1 MKKERSEFREKLM
14 DTDQWQEMEAAEP
27 KKRALAGGDEKSGN
41 KDQLSVQAV
50 VSPAQN
56 EMYADFVVKYM
67 GDFQKDLG
75 DVPGLIF
82 QKINAIYGV
91 VYAPLTEIDA
101 LNISTYS
108 YSFIPKCYTHMDF
121 GSLSASGITRLQEHP
136 YLQLKGQGTAIAIV
150 DSGIDY
156 RNPLFQNE
164 MGSRILCIWDQTLE
178 GDGTEVPY
186 GRVFWKNDIDRA
198 LASEN
203 PLEIVPSTDTN
214 GHGTRMAAVAAG
226 NYFPEENFS
235 GAAPEAMLIVVKV
248 KQAKKYL
255 REFYLFPSEAELFQ
269 ENDIMMGVDFAVRT
283 ANDRKLPLS
292 VCLGIGSSQGAHIG
306 RNPLSIYVD
315 YASQFSR
322 ISVSIAAGNE
332 GAARHHYAGRLTH
345 RENQA
350 SAELRVGNKEPGFTL
365 EFWGEP
371 PEIYN
376 LSLQSPTGEILD
388 ISASLG
394 DVTQE
399 LSFIFVETRVEV
411 NYVSIER
418 QTGYTLAYFRFI
430 QPAAGIWRIFVQGR
444 DGQNVE
450 FHMWLPVQ
458 GLISEETYF
467 LEPSPYNTVT
477 APGDSLESITVTAY
491 QYRDNSL
498 YVQAS
503 RGFMPDGNVVP
514 QVATPGVQIRV
525 PQLNGL
531 YGLASGT
538 SLSAAQTA
546 GAAALLFEWAVVRGN
561 QPYFTGSS
569 VKNYITRGAKREDR
583 LTYPNRDWGFGED
596 VIIKLQ
602 LRKVSKING
611 FHTFFQNRNQAI
623 LLEI

>member
-1 MKKERSEFREKLM
+1 M
-14 DTDQWQEMEAAEP
+14 
-27 KKRALAGGDEKSGN
+27 GN
-41 KDQLSVQAV
+41 KDAGNLGMQES
-50 VSPAQN
+50 VSPAQD
-56 EMYADFVVKYM
+56 EMYADFIVKYM
-67 GDFQKDLG
+67 GYFQEDLG
-75 DVPGLIF
+75 DVPGFSF
-82 QKINAIYGV
+82 QKINGIYGV
-91 VYAPLTEIDA
+91 VYAPLTEIGT
-101 LNISTYS
+101 LNINTYS
-108 YSFIPKCYTHMDF
+108 YSFIPKCYTHMDL

-136 YLQLKGQGTAIAIV
+136 YLQLKGSGTAVAVV

-156 RNPLFQNE
+156 RNPVFQNE

-178 GDGTEVPY
+178 GDGKEVPY
-186 GRVFWKNDIDRA
+186 GRVFWKKDIDQA
-198 LASEN
+198 LASGN
-203 PLEIVPSTDTN
+203 PLEIVPSVDTD
-214 GHGTRMAAVAAG
+214 GHGTRMAAIAAG

-235 GAAPEAMLIVVKV
+235 GAAPEAMLIIVKV
-248 KQAKKYL
+248 KPAKKYL
-255 REFYLFPSEAELFQ
+255 REFYLFPAEAEIFQ
-269 ENDIMMGVDFAVRT
+269 ENDIMTGMDFAVRI
-283 ANDRKLPLS
+283 ANDRRMPLS
-292 VCLGIGSSQGAHIG
+292 LCLGIGSSQVAHIG
-306 RNPLSIYVD
+306 KNPLSLYVD
-315 YASQFSR
+315 YISQYSL

-332 GAARHHYAGRLTH
+332 GAARHHYAGRLTD

-350 SAELRVGNKEPGFTL
+350 SAELRVGNKEPGFTM

-394 DVTQE
+394 EVTQE
-399 LSFIFVETRVEV
+399 LSFVFVETRVKV

-418 QTGYTLAYFRFI
+418 QTGYTLVYFQFI
-430 QPAAGIWRIFVQGR
+430 QPAPGIWRIFVRGR
-444 DGQNVE
+444 DGQNVG
-450 FHMWLPVQ
+450 FHIWLPVQ

-514 QVATPGVQIRV
+514 QVAAPGVQIRV

-531 YGLASGT
+531 YGNASGT

-546 GAAALLFEWAVVRGN
+546 GAAALLFEWAVIRGN

-569 VKNYITRGAKREDR
+569 VKNYITRGAEREER
-583 LTYPNRDWGFGED
+583 MQYPNRDWGFGRMD
-596 VIIKLQ
+596 LY
-602 LRKVSKING
+602 
-611 FHTFFQNRNQAI
+611 HTFE
-623 LLEI
+623 LLA

>member
-1 MKKERSEFREKLM
+1 M
-14 DTDQWQEMEAAEP
+14 
-27 KKRALAGGDEKSGN
+27 GN
-41 KDQLSVQAV
+41 KDAGNLGMQES

-56 EMYADFVVKYM
+56 EMYADFIVKYM
-67 GDFQKDLG
+67 GNFQEDLG
-75 DVPGLIF
+75 DVPGFSF
-82 QKINAIYGV
+82 QKINGIYGV
-91 VYAPLTEIDA
+91 VYAPLTEIGT
-101 LNISTYS
+101 LNINTYS
-108 YSFIPKCYTHMDF
+108 YSFIPKCYTHMDL

-136 YLQLKGQGTAIAIV
+136 YLQLKGSGTAVAVV

-156 RNPLFQNE
+156 RNPVFQNE

-178 GDGTEVPY
+178 GDGKEVPY
-186 GRVFWKNDIDRA
+186 GRVFWKKDIDQA
-198 LASEN
+198 LASGN
-203 PLEIVPSTDTN
+203 PLEIVPTVDTD
-214 GHGTRMAAVAAG
+214 GHGTRMAAIAAG

-235 GAAPEAMLIVVKV
+235 GAAPEAMLIIVKV
-248 KQAKKYL
+248 KPAKKYL
-255 REFYLFPSEAELFQ
+255 REFYLFPAEAEIFQ
-269 ENDIMMGVDFAVRT
+269 ENDIMTGMDFAVRI
-283 ANDRKLPLS
+283 ANDRRMPLS
-292 VCLGIGSSQGAHIG
+292 LCLGIGSSQGAHIG
-306 RNPLSIYVD
+306 KNPLSLYVD
-315 YASQFSR
+315 YISQYSL

-332 GAARHHYAGRLTH
+332 GAARHHYAGRLTD

-350 SAELRVGNKEPGFTL
+350 SAELRVGNKEPGFTM

-394 DVTQE
+394 EMTQE
-399 LSFIFVETRVEV
+399 LSFVFVETRVKV

-418 QTGYTLAYFRFI
+418 QTGYTLVYFQFI
-430 QPAAGIWRIFVQGR
+430 QPAPGIWRIFVRGR
-444 DGQNVE
+444 DGQNVG
-450 FHMWLPVQ
+450 FHIWLPVQ

-514 QVATPGVQIRV
+514 QVAAPGVQIRV

-531 YGLASGT
+531 YGNASGT

-546 GAAALLFEWAVVRGN
+546 GAAALLFEWAVIRGN

-569 VKNYITRGAKREDR
+569 VKNYITRGAEREER
-583 LTYPNRDWGFGED
+583 MQYPNRDWGFGRMD
-596 VIIKLQ
+596 LY
-602 LRKVSKING
+602 
-611 FHTFFQNRNQAI
+611 HTFE
-623 LLEI
+623 LLA

>member
-1 MKKERSEFREKLM
+1 M
-14 DTDQWQEMEAAEP
+14 
-27 KKRALAGGDEKSGN
+27 GN
-41 KDQLSVQAV
+41 KDAGNLGMQES

-56 EMYADFVVKYM
+56 EMYADFIVKYM
-67 GDFQKDLG
+67 GNFQEDLG
-75 DVPGLIF
+75 DVPGFSF
-82 QKINAIYGV
+82 QKINGIYGV
-91 VYAPLTEIDA
+91 VYAPLTEIGT
-101 LNISTYS
+101 LNINTYS
-108 YSFIPKCYTHMDF
+108 YSFIPKCYTHMDL

-136 YLQLKGQGTAIAIV
+136 YLQLKGSGTAVAVV

-156 RNPLFQNE
+156 RNPVFQNE
-164 MGSRILCIWDQTLE
+164 MGSGILCIWDQTLQ
-178 GDGTEVPY
+178 GDGKEVPY
-186 GRVFWKNDIDRA
+186 GRIFWKKDIDQA
-198 LASEN
+198 LASGN
-203 PLEIVPSTDTN
+203 PLEIVPSVDTD
-214 GHGTRMAAVAAG
+214 GHGTRMAAIAAG

-235 GAAPEAMLIVVKV
+235 GAAPEAMLIIVKV
-248 KQAKKYL
+248 KPAKKYL
-255 REFYLFPSEAELFQ
+255 REFYLFPAEAEIFQ
-269 ENDIMMGVDFAVRT
+269 ENDIMTGMDFAVRI
-283 ANDRKLPLS
+283 ANDRRMPLS
-292 VCLGIGSSQGAHIG
+292 LCLGIGSSQGAHIG
-306 RNPLSIYVD
+306 KNPLSLYVD
-315 YASQFSR
+315 YISQYSL

-332 GAARHHYAGRLTH
+332 GAARHHYAGRLTE

-350 SAELRVGNKEPGFTL
+350 SAELRVGNKEPGFTM

-394 DVTQE
+394 EVTQE
-399 LSFIFVETRVEV
+399 LSFVFVETRVKV

-418 QTGYTLAYFRFI
+418 QTGYTLVYFQFI
-430 QPAAGIWRIFVQGR
+430 QPAPGIWRIFVRGR
-444 DGQNVE
+444 DGQNVG

-514 QVATPGVQIRV
+514 QVAAPGVQIRV

-531 YGLASGT
+531 YGNASGT

-546 GAAALLFEWAVVRGN
+546 GAAALLFEWAVIRGN

-569 VKNYITRGAKREDR
+569 VKNYITRGAEREER
-583 LTYPNRDWGFGED
+583 MQYPNRDWGFGRMD
-596 VIIKLQ
+596 LY
-602 LRKVSKING
+602 
-611 FHTFFQNRNQAI
+611 HTFE
-623 LLEI
+623 LLA

>member
-332 GAARHHYAGRLTH
+332 GAARHHYAGHLTH

-430 QPAAGIWRIFVQGR
+430 QPAAGIWRVFVQGR

-514 QVATPGVQIRV
+514 QVAAPGVQIRV

-583 LTYPNRDWGFGED
+583 LTYPNRDWGFGRMD
-596 VIIKLQ
+596 LY
-602 LRKVSKING
+602 
-611 FHTFFQNRNQAI
+611 HTFE
-623 LLEI
+623 LLT

>member
-1 MKKERSEFREKLM
+1 M
-14 DTDQWQEMEAAEP
+14 
-27 KKRALAGGDEKSGN
+27 GN
-41 KDQLSVQAV
+41 KDAGNLGMQES

-56 EMYADFVVKYM
+56 EMYADFIVKYM
-67 GDFQKDLG
+67 GNFQEDLG
-75 DVPGLIF
+75 DVPGFSF
-82 QKINAIYGV
+82 QKINGIYGV
-91 VYAPLTEIDA
+91 VYAPLTEIGT
-101 LNISTYS
+101 LNINTYS
-108 YSFIPKCYTHMDF
+108 YSFIPKCYTHMDL

-136 YLQLKGQGTAIAIV
+136 YLQLKGSGTAVAVV

-156 RNPLFQNE
+156 RNPVFQNE

-178 GDGTEVPY
+178 GDGKEVPY
-186 GRVFWKNDIDRA
+186 GRVFWKKDIDQA
-198 LASEN
+198 LASGN
-203 PLEIVPSTDTN
+203 PLEIVPSVDTD
-214 GHGTRMAAVAAG
+214 GHGTRMAAIAAG

-235 GAAPEAMLIVVKV
+235 GAAPEAMLIIVKV
-248 KQAKKYL
+248 KPAKKYL
-255 REFYLFPSEAELFQ
+255 REFYLFPAEAEIFQ
-269 ENDIMMGVDFAVRT
+269 ENDIMTGMDFAVRI
-283 ANDRKLPLS
+283 ANDRRMPLS
-292 VCLGIGSSQGAHIG
+292 LCLGIGSSQGAHIG
-306 RNPLSIYVD
+306 KNPLSLYVD
-315 YASQFSR
+315 YISQYSL
-322 ISVSIAAGNE
+322 ISVSVAAGNE
-332 GAARHHYAGRLTH
+332 GAARHHYAGRLTD

-350 SAELRVGNKEPGFTL
+350 SAELRVGNKEPGFTM

-394 DVTQE
+394 EVTQE
-399 LSFIFVETRVEV
+399 LSFVFVETRVKV

-418 QTGYTLAYFRFI
+418 QTGYTLVYFQFI
-430 QPAAGIWRIFVQGR
+430 QPAPGIWRIFVRGR
-444 DGQNVE
+444 DGQNVG
-450 FHMWLPVQ
+450 FHIWLPVQ

-514 QVATPGVQIRV
+514 QVAAPGVQIRV

-531 YGLASGT
+531 YGNASGT

-546 GAAALLFEWAVVRGN
+546 GAAALLFEWAVIRGN

-569 VKNYITRGAKREDR
+569 VKNYITRGAEREER
-583 LTYPNRDWGFGED
+583 MQYPNRDWGFGRMD
-596 VIIKLQ
+596 LY
-602 LRKVSKING
+602 
-611 FHTFFQNRNQAI
+611 HTFE
-623 LLEI
+623 LLA

>member
-1 MKKERSEFREKLM
+1 
-14 DTDQWQEMEAAEP
+14 ME
-27 KKRALAGGDEKSGN
+27 N
-41 KDQLSVQAV
+41 KDAGNLGMQES

-56 EMYADFVVKYM
+56 EMYADFIVKYM
-67 GDFQKDLG
+67 GNFQEDLG
-75 DVPGLIF
+75 DVPGFSF
-82 QKINAIYGV
+82 QKINGIYGV
-91 VYAPLTEIDA
+91 VYAPLAEIGT
-101 LNISTYS
+101 LNINTYS
-108 YSFIPKCYTHMDF
+108 YSFIPKCYTHMDL

-136 YLQLKGQGTAIAIV
+136 YLQLKGSGTAVAVV

-156 RNPLFQNE
+156 RNPVFQNE

-178 GDGTEVPY
+178 GDGKEVPY
-186 GRVFWKNDIDRA
+186 GRVFWKKDIDQA
-198 LASEN
+198 LASRN
-203 PLEIVPSTDTN
+203 PLEMVPSVDTD
-214 GHGTRMAAVAAG
+214 GHGTRMAAIAAG

-235 GAAPEAMLIVVKV
+235 GAAPEAMLIIVKV
-248 KQAKKYL
+248 KPAKKYL
-255 REFYLFPSEAELFQ
+255 REFYLFPAEAELFQ
-269 ENDIMMGVDFAVRT
+269 ENDIMTGMDFAVRI
-283 ANDRKLPLS
+283 ANDRRMPLS
-292 VCLGIGSSQGAHIG
+292 LCLGIGSSQGAHIG
-306 RNPLSIYVD
+306 KNPLSLYVD
-315 YASQFSR
+315 YISQYSL

-332 GAARHHYAGRLTH
+332 GAARHHYAGRLTD

-350 SAELRVGNKEPGFTL
+350 SAELRVGNKEPGFTM

-394 DVTQE
+394 EMTQE
-399 LSFIFVETRVEV
+399 LSFVFVETRVKV

-418 QTGYTLAYFRFI
+418 QTGYTLVYFQFI
-430 QPAAGIWRIFVQGR
+430 QPAPGIWRIFVRGR
-444 DGQNVE
+444 DGQNVG
-450 FHMWLPVQ
+450 FHIWLPVQ

-514 QVATPGVQIRV
+514 QVAAPGVQIRV

-531 YGLASGT
+531 YGNASGT

-546 GAAALLFEWAVVRGN
+546 GAAALLFEWAVIRGN

-569 VKNYITRGAKREDR
+569 VKNYITRGAEREER
-583 LTYPNRDWGFGED
+583 MQYPNRDWGFGRMD
-596 VIIKLQ
+596 LY
-602 LRKVSKING
+602 
-611 FHTFFQNRNQAI
+611 HTFE
-623 LLEI
+623 LLA

>member
-1 MKKERSEFREKLM
+1 M
-14 DTDQWQEMEAAEP
+14 
-27 KKRALAGGDEKSGN
+27 GN
-41 KDQLSVQAV
+41 KDAGNLGMQES

-56 EMYADFVVKYM
+56 EMYADFIVKYM
-67 GDFQKDLG
+67 GNFQEDLG
-75 DVPGLIF
+75 DVPGFSF
-82 QKINAIYGV
+82 QKINGIYGV
-91 VYAPLTEIDA
+91 VYAPLTEIGT
-101 LNISTYS
+101 LNINTYS
-108 YSFIPKCYTHMDF
+108 YSFIPKCYTHMDL

-136 YLQLKGQGTAIAIV
+136 YLQLKGSGTAVAVV

-156 RNPLFQNE
+156 RNPVFQNE

-178 GDGTEVPY
+178 GDGKEVPY
-186 GRVFWKNDIDRA
+186 GRVFWKKDIDQA
-198 LASEN
+198 LASGN
-203 PLEIVPSTDTN
+203 PLEIVPSVDTD
-214 GHGTRMAAVAAG
+214 GHGTRMAAIAAG

-235 GAAPEAMLIVVKV
+235 GAAPEAMLIIVKV
-248 KQAKKYL
+248 KPAKKYL
-255 REFYLFPSEAELFQ
+255 REFYLFPAEAEIFQ
-269 ENDIMMGVDFAVRT
+269 ENDIMTGMDFAVRI
-283 ANDRKLPLS
+283 ANDRRMPLS
-292 VCLGIGSSQGAHIG
+292 LCLGIGSSQGAHIG
-306 RNPLSIYVD
+306 KNPLSLYVD
-315 YASQFSR
+315 YISQYSL

-332 GAARHHYAGRLTH
+332 GAARHHYAGRLTD

-350 SAELRVGNKEPGFTL
+350 SAELRVGNKEPGFTM

-394 DVTQE
+394 EVTQE
-399 LSFIFVETRVEV
+399 LSFVFVETRVKV

-418 QTGYTLAYFRFI
+418 QTGYTLVYFQFI
-430 QPAAGIWRIFVQGR
+430 QPAPGIWRIFIRGR
-444 DGQNVE
+444 DGQNVG

-514 QVATPGVQIRV
+514 QVAAPGVQIRV

-531 YGLASGT
+531 YGNASGT

-546 GAAALLFEWAVVRGN
+546 GAAALLFEWAVIRGN

-569 VKNYITRGAKREDR
+569 VKNYITRGAEREER
-583 LTYPNRDWGFGED
+583 MQYPNRDWGFGRMD
-596 VIIKLQ
+596 LY
-602 LRKVSKING
+602 
-611 FHTFFQNRNQAI
+611 HTFE
-623 LLEI
+623 LLA

>member
-1 MKKERSEFREKLM
+1 
-14 DTDQWQEMEAAEP
+14 ME
-27 KKRALAGGDEKSGN
+27 N
-41 KDQLSVQAV
+41 KDAGNLGMQES

-56 EMYADFVVKYM
+56 EMYADFIVKYM
-67 GDFQKDLG
+67 DDFQEDLG
-75 DVPGLIF
+75 DVPGFSF
-82 QKINAIYGV
+82 QKINGIYGV
-91 VYAPLTEIDA
+91 VYAPLTEIGT
-101 LNISTYS
+101 LNINTYS
-108 YSFIPKCYTHMDF
+108 YSFIPKCYTHMDL

-136 YLQLKGQGTAIAIV
+136 YLQLKGSGTAVAVV

-156 RNPLFQNE
+156 RNPVFQNE

-178 GDGTEVPY
+178 GDGKEVPY
-186 GRVFWKNDIDRA
+186 GRVFWKKDIDQA
-198 LASEN
+198 LASGN
-203 PLEIVPSTDTN
+203 PLEIVPSVDTD
-214 GHGTRMAAVAAG
+214 GHGTRMAAIAAG

-235 GAAPEAMLIVVKV
+235 GAAPEAILIIVKV
-248 KQAKKYL
+248 KPAKKYL
-255 REFYLFPSEAELFQ
+255 REFYLFPAEAEIFQ
-269 ENDIMMGVDFAVRT
+269 ENDIMTGMDFAVRI
-283 ANDRKLPLS
+283 ANDRRMPLS
-292 VCLGIGSSQGAHIG
+292 LCLGIGSSQGAHIG
-306 RNPLSIYVD
+306 KNPLSLYVD
-315 YASQFSR
+315 YISQYSL

-332 GAARHHYAGRLTH
+332 GAARHHYAGRLTE

-350 SAELRVGNKEPGFTL
+350 LAELRVGNKEPGFTM

-394 DVTQE
+394 EVTQE
-399 LSFIFVETRVEV
+399 LSFVFVETRVKV

-418 QTGYTLAYFRFI
+418 QTGYTLVYFQFI
-430 QPAAGIWRIFVQGR
+430 QPVPGIWRIFVRGR
-444 DGQNVE
+444 DGQNVG

-514 QVATPGVQIRV
+514 QVAAPGVQIRV

-531 YGLASGT
+531 YGNASGT

-546 GAAALLFEWAVVRGN
+546 GAAALLFEWAVIRGN

-569 VKNYITRGAKREDR
+569 VKNYITRGAEREER
-583 LTYPNRDWGFGED
+583 MQYPNRDWGFGRMD
-596 VIIKLQ
+596 LY
-602 LRKVSKING
+602 
-611 FHTFFQNRNQAI
+611 HTFE
-623 LLEI
+623 LLA

>member
-1 MKKERSEFREKLM
+1 MQKSPEYA
-14 DTDQWQEMEAAEP
+14 DTVGIQEEGTRPDA
-27 KKRALAGGDEKSGN
+27 
-41 KDQLSVQAV
+41 
-50 VSPAQN
+50 SPAQN
-56 EMYADFVVKYM
+56 ELYADFIVKYM
-67 GDFQKDLG
+67 GNFQEDLG
-75 DVPGLIF
+75 DVPGLSF
-82 QKINAIYGV
+82 QKINSIYGV
-91 VYAPLTEIDA
+91 VYAPLTEVGN
-101 LNISTYS
+101 LNINTYS
-108 YSFIPKCYTHMDF
+108 YSFIPKCYTYMDL
-121 GSLSASGITRLQEHP
+121 GSLGASGITRLQEHP
-136 YLQLKGQGTAIAIV
+136 YLQLKGQGTAIAVI

-178 GDGTEVPY
+178 GDGREVPY
-186 GRVFWKNDIDRA
+186 GKVFWKNDIDQA

-203 PLEIVPSTDTN
+203 PLELVPSMDTN
-214 GHGTRMAAVAAG
+214 GHGTRMAAIAAG
-226 NYFPEENFS
+226 NYIPEEGFS
-235 GAAPEAMLIVVKV
+235 GAAPEAMLIIVKV

-255 REFYLFPSEAELFQ
+255 REFYLFPSQAELFQ
-269 ENDIMMGVDFAVRT
+269 ENDIMMGMDFAVRT
-283 ANDRKLPLS
+283 ANERKLPLS

-306 RNPLSIYVD
+306 KNPLSTYVD
-315 YASQFSR
+315 YASQFSL
-322 ISVSIAAGNE
+322 ISVSVAAGNE
-332 GAARHHYAGRLTH
+332 GSARHHYAGRLTE

-350 SAELRVGNKEPGFTL
+350 GADLRVGNKEPGFTM

-388 ISASLG
+388 ISSSLG

-399 LSFIFVETRVEV
+399 LSFVFVETRVEV

-418 QTGYTLAYFRFI
+418 QTGYTLVYFRFI
-430 QPAAGIWRIFVQGR
+430 QPAPGIWRIFVRGR
-444 DGQNVE
+444 DNQNVS

-514 QVATPGVQIRV
+514 QVAAPGVQIKV

-531 YGLASGT
+531 YGYASGT

-546 GAAALLFEWAVVRGN
+546 GAAALLFEWAVIRGN
-561 QPYFTGSS
+561 RPFFTGSS
-569 VKNYITRGAKREDR
+569 VKNYLTRGAKREER
-583 LTYPNRDWGFGED
+583 LQYPNRDWGFGRLD
-596 VIIKLQ
+596 LY
-602 LRKVSKING
+602 
-611 FHTFFQNRNQAI
+611 HTFE
-623 LLEI
+623 LLT

>member
-1 MKKERSEFREKLM
+1 M
-14 DTDQWQEMEAAEP
+14 
-27 KKRALAGGDEKSGN
+27 GN
-41 KDQLSVQAV
+41 KDAGNLSMQES

-56 EMYADFVVKYM
+56 EMYADFIVKYM
-67 GDFQKDLG
+67 DDFQEDLG
-75 DVPGLIF
+75 DVPGFSF
-82 QKINAIYGV
+82 QKINGIYGV
-91 VYAPLTEIDA
+91 VYAPLTEIGRW
-101 LNISTYS
+101 NINTYS
-108 YSFIPKCYTHMDF
+108 YSSIPKCYTHMDL
-121 GSLSASGITRLQEHP
+121 GGLSASGITRLQEQP
-136 YLQLKGQGTAIAIV
+136 YLQLKGSGTAVAVV

-156 RNPLFQNE
+156 RNPVFQNE

-178 GDGTEVPY
+178 GDGKEVPY
-186 GRVFWKNDIDRA
+186 GRVFWKKDIDQA
-198 LASEN
+198 LASGN
-203 PLEIVPSTDTN
+203 PLEIVPSVDTD
-214 GHGTRMAAVAAG
+214 GHGTRMAAIAAG

-235 GAAPEAMLIVVKV
+235 GAAPEAILIIVKV
-248 KQAKKYL
+248 KPAKKYL
-255 REFYLFPSEAELFQ
+255 REFYLFPAEAELFQ
-269 ENDIMMGVDFAVRT
+269 ENDIMMGMDFAVRI
-283 ANDRKLPLS
+283 ANDRRMPLS
-292 VCLGIGSSQGAHIG
+292 LCLGIGSNQGAHIG
-306 RNPLSIYVD
+306 KNPLSLYVD
-315 YASQFSR
+315 YISQYSL

-332 GAARHHYAGRLTH
+332 GAARHHYAGRLTD

-350 SAELRVGNKEPGFTL
+350 SVEIRVGNKEPGFTM

-394 DVTQE
+394 EVTQE
-399 LSFIFVETRVEV
+399 LSFVFVETRVKV

-418 QTGYTLAYFRFI
+418 QTGYTLVYFQFI
-430 QPAAGIWRIFVQGR
+430 QPAPGIWRIFVRGR
-444 DGQNVE
+444 DGQNVG

-491 QYRDNSL
+491 QYRDNTL

-514 QVATPGVQIRV
+514 QVAAPGVQIRV

-531 YGLASGT
+531 YGNASGT

-546 GAAALLFEWAVVRGN
+546 GAAALLFEWAVIRGN

-569 VKNYITRGAKREDR
+569 VKNYITRGAEREER
-583 LTYPNRDWGFGED
+583 MQYPNRDWGFGRMD
-596 VIIKLQ
+596 LY
-602 LRKVSKING
+602 
-611 FHTFFQNRNQAI
+611 HTFE
-623 LLEI
+623 LLA

>member
-345 RENQA
+345 RENHA

-583 LTYPNRDWGFGED
+583 LTYPNRDWGFGRMD
-596 VIIKLQ
+596 LY
-602 LRKVSKING
+602 
-611 FHTFFQNRNQAI
+611 HTFE
-623 LLEI
+623 LLT

>member
-1 MKKERSEFREKLM
+1 M
-14 DTDQWQEMEAAEP
+14 
-27 KKRALAGGDEKSGN
+27 GN
-41 KDQLSVQAV
+41 KDAGNLGMQES

-56 EMYADFVVKYM
+56 EMYADFIVKYM
-67 GDFQKDLG
+67 GDFQEDLG
-75 DVPGLIF
+75 DVPGFSF
-82 QKINAIYGV
+82 QRINGIYGV
-91 VYAPLTEIDA
+91 VYAPLTEIGT
-101 LNISTYS
+101 LNINTYS
-108 YSFIPKCYTHMDF
+108 YSFIPKCYTHMDL

-136 YLQLKGQGTAIAIV
+136 YLQLKGSGTAVAVV

-156 RNPLFQNE
+156 RNPVFQNE

-178 GDGTEVPY
+178 GDGKEVPY
-186 GRVFWKNDIDRA
+186 GRVFWKKDIDQA
-198 LASEN
+198 LASGN
-203 PLEIVPSTDTN
+203 PLEIVPSVDTD
-214 GHGTRMAAVAAG
+214 GHGTRMAAIAAG

-235 GAAPEAMLIVVKV
+235 GAAPEAMLIIVKV
-248 KQAKKYL
+248 KPAKKYL
-255 REFYLFPSEAELFQ
+255 REFYLFPAEAEIFQ
-269 ENDIMMGVDFAVRT
+269 ENDIMTGMDFAVRI
-283 ANDRKLPLS
+283 ANDRRMPLS
-292 VCLGIGSSQGAHIG
+292 LCLGIGSSQGAHIG
-306 RNPLSIYVD
+306 KNPLSLYVD
-315 YASQFSR
+315 YISQYSL

-332 GAARHHYAGRLTH
+332 GAARHHYAGRLTD

-350 SAELRVGNKEPGFTL
+350 SAELRVGNKEPGFTM

-394 DVTQE
+394 EVTQE
-399 LSFIFVETRVEV
+399 LSFVFVETRVKV

-418 QTGYTLAYFRFI
+418 QTGYTLVYFQFI
-430 QPAAGIWRIFVQGR
+430 QPAPGIWRIFVRGR
-444 DGQNVE
+444 DGQNVG
-450 FHMWLPVQ
+450 FHIWLPVQ

-514 QVATPGVQIRV
+514 QVAAPGVQIRV

-531 YGLASGT
+531 YGNASGT

-546 GAAALLFEWAVVRGN
+546 GAAALLFEWAVIRGN

-569 VKNYITRGAKREDR
+569 VKNYITRGAEREER
-583 LTYPNRDWGFGED
+583 MQYPNRDWGFGRMD
-596 VIIKLQ
+596 LY
-602 LRKVSKING
+602 
-611 FHTFFQNRNQAI
+611 HTFE
-623 LLEI
+623 LLA

>member
-1 MKKERSEFREKLM
+1 
-14 DTDQWQEMEAAEP
+14 ME
-27 KKRALAGGDEKSGN
+27 N
-41 KDQLSVQAV
+41 KDAGNWGMQES
-50 VSPAQN
+50 VSPAQD
-56 EMYADFVVKYM
+56 EMYADFIVKYM
-67 GDFQKDLG
+67 GYFQEDLG
-75 DVPGLIF
+75 DVPGFSF
-82 QKINAIYGV
+82 QKINGIYGV
-91 VYAPLTEIDA
+91 VYAPLTEIGT
-101 LNISTYS
+101 LNINTYS
-108 YSFIPKCYTHMDF
+108 YSFIPKCYTHMDL
-121 GSLSASGITRLQEHP
+121 GSLSASGITRLQEQP
-136 YLQLKGQGTAIAIV
+136 YLQLKGSGTAVAVV

-156 RNPLFQNE
+156 RNPVFQNE

-178 GDGTEVPY
+178 GDGKEVPY
-186 GRVFWKNDIDRA
+186 GRVFWKKDIDQA
-198 LASEN
+198 LASGN
-203 PLEIVPSTDTN
+203 PLEIVPSVDTD
-214 GHGTRMAAVAAG
+214 GHGTRMAAIAAG

-235 GAAPEAMLIVVKV
+235 GAAPEAMLIIVKV
-248 KQAKKYL
+248 KPAKKYL
-255 REFYLFPSEAELFQ
+255 REFYLFPAEAELFQ
-269 ENDIMMGVDFAVRT
+269 ENDIMTGMDFAVRI
-283 ANDRKLPLS
+283 ANDRRMPLS
-292 VCLGIGSSQGAHIG
+292 LCLGIGSSQGAHIG
-306 RNPLSIYVD
+306 KNPLSLYVD
-315 YASQFSR
+315 YISQYSL

-332 GAARHHYAGRLTH
+332 GAARHHYAGRLTD

-350 SAELRVGNKEPGFTL
+350 LAELRVGNKEPGFTM

-394 DVTQE
+394 EVTQE
-399 LSFIFVETRVEV
+399 LSFVFVETRVKV

-418 QTGYTLAYFRFI
+418 QTGYTLVYFQFI
-430 QPAAGIWRIFVQGR
+430 QPAPGIWRIFVRGR
-444 DGQNVE
+444 DGQNVG

-514 QVATPGVQIRV
+514 QVAAPGVQIRV

-531 YGLASGT
+531 YGNASGT

-546 GAAALLFEWAVVRGN
+546 GAAALLFEWAVIRGN

-569 VKNYITRGAKREDR
+569 VKNYITRGAEREER
-583 LTYPNRDWGFGED
+583 MQYPNRDWGFGRMD
-596 VIIKLQ
+596 LY
-602 LRKVSKING
+602 
-611 FHTFFQNRNQAI
+611 HTFE
-623 LLEI
+623 LLA

>member
-1 MKKERSEFREKLM
+1 MKMERSEFREKLM

-514 QVATPGVQIRV
+514 QVAAPGVQIRV

-583 LTYPNRDWGFGED
+583 LTYPNRDWGFGRMD
-596 VIIKLQ
+596 LY
-602 LRKVSKING
+602 
-611 FHTFFQNRNQAI
+611 HTFE
-623 LLEI
+623 LLT

>member
-1 MKKERSEFREKLM
+1 
-14 DTDQWQEMEAAEP
+14 ME
-27 KKRALAGGDEKSGN
+27 N
-41 KDQLSVQAV
+41 KDAGNLGMQES

-56 EMYADFVVKYM
+56 EMYADFIVKYM
-67 GDFQKDLG
+67 GNFQEDLG
-75 DVPGLIF
+75 DVPGFSF
-82 QKINAIYGV
+82 QKINGIYGV
-91 VYAPLTEIDA
+91 VYAPLTEIGT
-101 LNISTYS
+101 LNINTYS
-108 YSFIPKCYTHMDF
+108 YSFIPKCYTHMDL

-136 YLQLKGQGTAIAIV
+136 YLQLKGSGTAVAVV

-156 RNPLFQNE
+156 RNPVFQNE
-164 MGSRILCIWDQTLE
+164 MGSRILCIWDQTLQ
-178 GDGTEVPY
+178 GDGKEVPY
-186 GRVFWKNDIDRA
+186 GRVFWKKDIDQA
-198 LASEN
+198 LASRN
-203 PLEIVPSTDTN
+203 PLEMVPSVDTD
-214 GHGTRMAAVAAG
+214 GHGTRMAAIAAG

-235 GAAPEAMLIVVKV
+235 GAAPEAMLIIVKV
-248 KQAKKYL
+248 KPAKKYL
-255 REFYLFPSEAELFQ
+255 REFYLFPAEAELFQ
-269 ENDIMMGVDFAVRT
+269 ENDIMTGMDFAVRI
-283 ANDRKLPLS
+283 ANDRRMPLS
-292 VCLGIGSSQGAHIG
+292 LCLGIGSSQGAHIG
-306 RNPLSIYVD
+306 KNPLSLYVD
-315 YASQFSR
+315 YISQYSL

-332 GAARHHYAGRLTH
+332 GAARHHYAGRLTD

-350 SAELRVGNKEPGFTL
+350 SAELRVGNKEPGFTM

-394 DVTQE
+394 EMTQE
-399 LSFIFVETRVEV
+399 LSFVFVETRVKV

-418 QTGYTLAYFRFI
+418 QTGYTLVYFQFI
-430 QPAAGIWRIFVQGR
+430 QPAPGIWRIFVRGR
-444 DGQNVE
+444 DGQNVG
-450 FHMWLPVQ
+450 FHIWLPVQ

-514 QVATPGVQIRV
+514 QVAAPGVQIRV

-531 YGLASGT
+531 YGNASGT

-546 GAAALLFEWAVVRGN
+546 GAAALLFEWAVIRGN

-569 VKNYITRGAKREDR
+569 VKNYITRGAEREER
-583 LTYPNRDWGFGED
+583 MQYPNRDWGFGRMD
-596 VIIKLQ
+596 LY
-602 LRKVSKING
+602 
-611 FHTFFQNRNQAI
+611 HTFE
-623 LLEI
+623 LLA

>member
-1 MKKERSEFREKLM
+1 M
-14 DTDQWQEMEAAEP
+14 
-27 KKRALAGGDEKSGN
+27 GN
-41 KDQLSVQAV
+41 KDAGNLGMQES

-56 EMYADFVVKYM
+56 EMYADFIVKYM
-67 GDFQKDLG
+67 GNFQEDLG
-75 DVPGLIF
+75 DVPGFSF
-82 QKINAIYGV
+82 QKINGIYGV
-91 VYAPLTEIDA
+91 VYAPLTEIGT
-101 LNISTYS
+101 LNINTYS
-108 YSFIPKCYTHMDF
+108 YSFIPKCYTHMDL

-136 YLQLKGQGTAIAIV
+136 YLQLKGSGTAVAVV

-156 RNPLFQNE
+156 RNPVFQNE

-178 GDGTEVPY
+178 GDGKEVPY
-186 GRVFWKNDIDRA
+186 GRVFWKKDIDQA
-198 LASEN
+198 LASGN
-203 PLEIVPSTDTN
+203 PLEIVPSVDTD
-214 GHGTRMAAVAAG
+214 GHGTRMAAIAAG

-235 GAAPEAMLIVVKV
+235 GAAPEAILIIVKV
-248 KQAKKYL
+248 KPAKKYL
-255 REFYLFPSEAELFQ
+255 REFYLFPAEAELFQ
-269 ENDIMMGVDFAVRT
+269 ENDIMTGMDFAVRI
-283 ANDRKLPLS
+283 ANDRRMPLS
-292 VCLGIGSSQGAHIG
+292 LCLGIGSSQGAHIG
-306 RNPLSIYVD
+306 KNPLSLYVD
-315 YASQFSR
+315 YISQYSL

-332 GAARHHYAGRLTH
+332 GAARHHYAGRLTE

-350 SAELRVGNKEPGFTL
+350 SAELRVGNKEPGFTM

-394 DVTQE
+394 EVTQE
-399 LSFIFVETRVEV
+399 LSFVFVETRVKV

-418 QTGYTLAYFRFI
+418 QTGYTLVYFQFI
-430 QPAAGIWRIFVQGR
+430 QPAPGIWRIFVRGR
-444 DGQNVE
+444 DGQNVG
-450 FHMWLPVQ
+450 FHIWLPVQ

-514 QVATPGVQIRV
+514 QVAAPGVQIRV

-531 YGLASGT
+531 YGNASGT

-546 GAAALLFEWAVVRGN
+546 GAAALLFEWAVIRGN

-569 VKNYITRGAKREDR
+569 VKNYITRGAEREER
-583 LTYPNRDWGFGED
+583 MQYPNRDWGFGRMD
-596 VIIKLQ
+596 LY
-602 LRKVSKING
+602 
-611 FHTFFQNRNQAI
+611 HTFE
-623 LLEI
+623 LLA

>member
-1 MKKERSEFREKLM
+1 
-14 DTDQWQEMEAAEP
+14 ME
-27 KKRALAGGDEKSGN
+27 N
-41 KDQLSVQAV
+41 KDAGNLGMQES

-56 EMYADFVVKYM
+56 EMYADFIVKYM
-67 GDFQKDLG
+67 DDFQEDLG
-75 DVPGLIF
+75 DVPGFSF
-82 QKINAIYGV
+82 QKINGIYGV
-91 VYAPLTEIDA
+91 VYAPLTEIGT
-101 LNISTYS
+101 LNINTYS
-108 YSFIPKCYTHMDF
+108 YSFIPKCYTHMDL

-136 YLQLKGQGTAIAIV
+136 YLQLKGSGTAVAVV

-156 RNPLFQNE
+156 RNPVFQNE

-178 GDGTEVPY
+178 GDGKEVPY
-186 GRVFWKNDIDRA
+186 GRVFWKKDIDQA
-198 LASEN
+198 LASGN
-203 PLEIVPSTDTN
+203 PLEIVPSVDTD
-214 GHGTRMAAVAAG
+214 GHGTRMAAIAAG

-235 GAAPEAMLIVVKV
+235 GAAPEAMLIIVKV
-248 KQAKKYL
+248 KPAKKYL
-255 REFYLFPSEAELFQ
+255 REFYLFPAEAEIFQ
-269 ENDIMMGVDFAVRT
+269 ENDIMTGMDFAVRI
-283 ANDRKLPLS
+283 ANDRRMPLS
-292 VCLGIGSSQGAHIG
+292 LCLGIGSSQGAHIG
-306 RNPLSIYVD
+306 KNPLSLYVD
-315 YASQFSR
+315 YISQYSL

-332 GAARHHYAGRLTH
+332 GAARHHYAGRLTD

-350 SAELRVGNKEPGFTL
+350 SAELRVGNKEPGFTM

-394 DVTQE
+394 EVTQE
-399 LSFIFVETRVEV
+399 LSFVFVETRVKV

-418 QTGYTLAYFRFI
+418 QTGYTLVYFQFI
-430 QPAAGIWRIFVQGR
+430 QPAPGIWRIFVRGR
-444 DGQNVE
+444 DGQNVG
-450 FHMWLPVQ
+450 FHIWLPVQ

-514 QVATPGVQIRV
+514 QVAAPGVQIRV

-531 YGLASGT
+531 YGNASGT

-546 GAAALLFEWAVVRGN
+546 GAAALLFEWAVIRGN

-569 VKNYITRGAKREDR
+569 VKNYITRGAEREER
-583 LTYPNRDWGFGED
+583 MQYPNRDWGFGRMD
-596 VIIKLQ
+596 LY
-602 LRKVSKING
+602 
-611 FHTFFQNRNQAI
+611 HTFE
-623 LLEI
+623 LLA

>member
-1 MKKERSEFREKLM
+1 
-14 DTDQWQEMEAAEP
+14 ME
-27 KKRALAGGDEKSGN
+27 N
-41 KDQLSVQAV
+41 KDAGNLGMQES

-56 EMYADFVVKYM
+56 EMYADFIVKYM
-67 GDFQKDLG
+67 DDFQEDLG
-75 DVPGLIF
+75 DVPGFSF
-82 QKINAIYGV
+82 QKINGIYGV
-91 VYAPLTEIDA
+91 VYAPLTEIGRW
-101 LNISTYS
+101 NINTYS
-108 YSFIPKCYTHMDF
+108 YSSIPKCYTHMDL
-121 GSLSASGITRLQEHP
+121 GGLSASGITRLQEQP
-136 YLQLKGQGTAIAIV
+136 YLQLKGSGTAVAVV

-156 RNPLFQNE
+156 RNPVFQNE

-178 GDGTEVPY
+178 GDGKEVPY
-186 GRVFWKNDIDRA
+186 GRVFWKKDIDQA
-198 LASEN
+198 LASGN
-203 PLEIVPSTDTN
+203 PLEIVPSVDTD
-214 GHGTRMAAVAAG
+214 GHGTRMAAIAAG

-235 GAAPEAMLIVVKV
+235 GAAPEAMLIIVKV
-248 KQAKKYL
+248 KPAKKYL
-255 REFYLFPSEAELFQ
+255 REFYLFPAEAEIFQ
-269 ENDIMMGVDFAVRT
+269 ENDIMTGMDFAVRI
-283 ANDRKLPLS
+283 ANDRRMPLS
-292 VCLGIGSSQGAHIG
+292 LCLGIGSSQGAHIG
-306 RNPLSIYVD
+306 KNPLSLYVD
-315 YASQFSR
+315 YISQYSL

-332 GAARHHYAGRLTH
+332 GAARHHYAGRLTD

-350 SAELRVGNKEPGFTL
+350 SAELRVGNKEPGFTM

-394 DVTQE
+394 EVTQE
-399 LSFIFVETRVEV
+399 LSFVFVETRVKV

-418 QTGYTLAYFRFI
+418 QTGYTLVYFQFI
-430 QPAAGIWRIFVQGR
+430 QPAPGIWRIFVRGR
-444 DGQNVE
+444 DGQNVG
-450 FHMWLPVQ
+450 FHIWLPVQ

-514 QVATPGVQIRV
+514 QVAAPGVQIRV

-531 YGLASGT
+531 YGNASGT

-546 GAAALLFEWAVVRGN
+546 GAAALLFEWAVIRGN

-569 VKNYITRGAKREDR
+569 VKNYITRGAEREER
-583 LTYPNRDWGFGED
+583 MQYPNRDWGFGRMD
-596 VIIKLQ
+596 LY
-602 LRKVSKING
+602 
-611 FHTFFQNRNQAI
+611 HTFE
-623 LLEI
+623 LLA

>member
-1 MKKERSEFREKLM
+1 M
-14 DTDQWQEMEAAEP
+14 
-27 KKRALAGGDEKSGN
+27 GN
-41 KDQLSVQAV
+41 KDAGNLGMQES

-56 EMYADFVVKYM
+56 EMYADFIVKYM
-67 GDFQKDLG
+67 GDFQEDLG
-75 DVPGLIF
+75 DVPGFSF
-82 QKINAIYGV
+82 QKINGIYGV
-91 VYAPLTEIDA
+91 VYAPLTEIGT
-101 LNISTYS
+101 LNINTYS
-108 YSFIPKCYTHMDF
+108 YSFIPKCYTHMDL

-136 YLQLKGQGTAIAIV
+136 YLQLKGSGTAVAVV

-156 RNPLFQNE
+156 RNPVFQNE

-178 GDGTEVPY
+178 GDGKEVPY
-186 GRVFWKNDIDRA
+186 GRVFWKKDIDQA
-198 LASEN
+198 LASGN
-203 PLEIVPSTDTN
+203 PLEIVPSVDTD
-214 GHGTRMAAVAAG
+214 GHGTRMAAIAAG

-235 GAAPEAMLIVVKV
+235 GAAPEAMLIIVKV
-248 KQAKKYL
+248 KPAKKYL
-255 REFYLFPSEAELFQ
+255 REFYLFPAEAEIFQ
-269 ENDIMMGVDFAVRT
+269 ENDIMTGMDFAVRI
-283 ANDRKLPLS
+283 ANDRRMPLS
-292 VCLGIGSSQGAHIG
+292 LCLGIGSSQGAHIG
-306 RNPLSIYVD
+306 KNPLSLYVD
-315 YASQFSR
+315 YISQYSL

-332 GAARHHYAGRLTH
+332 GAARHHYAGRLTD

-350 SAELRVGNKEPGFTL
+350 SVELRVGNKEPGFTM

-394 DVTQE
+394 EMTQE
-399 LSFIFVETRVEV
+399 LSFVFVETRVKV

-418 QTGYTLAYFRFI
+418 QTGYTLVYFQFI
-430 QPAAGIWRIFVQGR
+430 QPAPGIWRIFVRGR
-444 DGQNVE
+444 DGQNVG
-450 FHMWLPVQ
+450 FHIWLPVQ

-514 QVATPGVQIRV
+514 QVAAPGVQIRV

-531 YGLASGT
+531 YGNASGT

-546 GAAALLFEWAVVRGN
+546 GAAALLFEWAVIRGN

-569 VKNYITRGAKREDR
+569 VKNYITRGAEREER
-583 LTYPNRDWGFGED
+583 MQYPNRDWGFGRMD
-596 VIIKLQ
+596 LY
-602 LRKVSKING
+602 
-611 FHTFFQNRNQAI
+611 HTFE
-623 LLEI
+623 LLA

>member
-1 MKKERSEFREKLM
+1 M
-14 DTDQWQEMEAAEP
+14 
-27 KKRALAGGDEKSGN
+27 GN
-41 KDQLSVQAV
+41 KDAGNLGMQES

-56 EMYADFVVKYM
+56 EMYADFIVKYM
-67 GDFQKDLG
+67 GNFQEDLG
-75 DVPGLIF
+75 DVPGFSF
-82 QKINAIYGV
+82 QKINGIYGG
-91 VYAPLTEIDA
+91 VYAPLTEIGT
-101 LNISTYS
+101 LNINTYS
-108 YSFIPKCYTHMDF
+108 YSFIPKCYTHMDL
-121 GSLSASGITRLQEHP
+121 GGLSASGITRLQEQP
-136 YLQLKGQGTAIAIV
+136 YLQLKGSGTAVAVV

-156 RNPLFQNE
+156 RKPVFKNE

-178 GDGTEVPY
+178 GDGKEVPY
-186 GRVFWKNDIDRA
+186 GRVFWKKDIDQA
-198 LASEN
+198 LASGN
-203 PLEIVPSTDTN
+203 PLEIVPSVDTD
-214 GHGTRMAAVAAG
+214 GHGTRMAAIAAG

-235 GAAPEAMLIVVKV
+235 GAAPEAILIIVKV
-248 KQAKKYL
+248 KPAKKYL
-255 REFYLFPSEAELFQ
+255 REFYLFPAEAELFQ
-269 ENDIMMGVDFAVRT
+269 ENDIMMGMDFAVRI
-283 ANDRKLPLS
+283 ANDRRMPLS
-292 VCLGIGSSQGAHIG
+292 LCLGIGSSQGAHIG
-306 RNPLSIYVD
+306 KNPLSLYVD
-315 YASQFSR
+315 YISQYSL

-332 GAARHHYAGRLTH
+332 GAARHHYAGRLTD

-350 SAELRVGNKEPGFTL
+350 SVEIRVGNKEPGFTM

-394 DVTQE
+394 AVTQE
-399 LSFIFVETRVEV
+399 LSFVFVETRVKV

-418 QTGYTLAYFRFI
+418 QTGYTLVYFQFI
-430 QPAAGIWRIFVQGR
+430 QPVPGIWRIFVRGR
-444 DGQNVE
+444 DGQNVG

-514 QVATPGVQIRV
+514 QVAAPGVQIRV

-531 YGLASGT
+531 YGNASGT

-546 GAAALLFEWAVVRGN
+546 GAAALLFEWAVIRGN

-569 VKNYITRGAKREDR
+569 VKNYITRGAEREER
-583 LTYPNRDWGFGED
+583 MQYPNRDWGFGRMD
-596 VIIKLQ
+596 LY
-602 LRKVSKING
+602 
-611 FHTFFQNRNQAI
+611 HTFE
-623 LLEI
+623 LLA

>member
-1 MKKERSEFREKLM
+1 M
-14 DTDQWQEMEAAEP
+14 
-27 KKRALAGGDEKSGN
+27 GN
-41 KDQLSVQAV
+41 KDAGNLGMQES

-56 EMYADFVVKYM
+56 EMYADFIVKYM
-67 GDFQKDLG
+67 GNFQEDLG
-75 DVPGLIF
+75 DVPGFSF
-82 QKINAIYGV
+82 QKINGIYGV
-91 VYAPLTEIDA
+91 VYAPLTEIGT
-101 LNISTYS
+101 LNINTYS
-108 YSFIPKCYTHMDF
+108 YSFIPKCYTHMDL

-136 YLQLKGQGTAIAIV
+136 YLQLKGSGTAVAVV

-156 RNPLFQNE
+156 RNPVFQNE

-178 GDGTEVPY
+178 GDGKEVPY
-186 GRVFWKNDIDRA
+186 GRVFWKKDIDQA
-198 LASEN
+198 LASRN
-203 PLEIVPSTDTN
+203 PLEMVPSVDTD
-214 GHGTRMAAVAAG
+214 GHGTRMAAIAAG

-235 GAAPEAMLIVVKV
+235 GAAPEAMLIIVKV
-248 KQAKKYL
+248 KPAKKYL
-255 REFYLFPSEAELFQ
+255 REFYLFPAEAELFQ
-269 ENDIMMGVDFAVRT
+269 ENDIMTGMDFAVRI
-283 ANDRKLPLS
+283 ANDRRMPLS
-292 VCLGIGSSQGAHIG
+292 LCLGIGSSQGAHIG
-306 RNPLSIYVD
+306 KNPLSLYVD
-315 YASQFSR
+315 YISQYSL

-332 GAARHHYAGRLTH
+332 GAARHHYAGRLTD

-350 SAELRVGNKEPGFTL
+350 SAELRVGNKEPGFTM

-394 DVTQE
+394 EMTQE
-399 LSFIFVETRVEV
+399 LSFVFVETRVKV

-418 QTGYTLAYFRFI
+418 QTGYTLVYFQFI
-430 QPAAGIWRIFVQGR
+430 QPAPGIWRIFVRGR
-444 DGQNVE
+444 DGQNVG

-514 QVATPGVQIRV
+514 QVAAPGVQIRV

-531 YGLASGT
+531 YGNASGT

-546 GAAALLFEWAVVRGN
+546 GAAALLFEWAVIRGN

-569 VKNYITRGAKREDR
+569 VKNYITRGAEREER
-583 LTYPNRDWGFGED
+583 MQYPNRDWGFGRMD
-596 VIIKLQ
+596 LY
-602 LRKVSKING
+602 
-611 FHTFFQNRNQAI
+611 HTFE
-623 LLEI
+623 LLA

>member
-75 DVPGLIF
+75 GVPGLIF

-108 YSFIPKCYTHMDF
+108 YSFIPKCYTHMDL

-514 QVATPGVQIRV
+514 QVAAPGVQIRV

-583 LTYPNRDWGFGED
+583 LTYPNRDWGFGRMD
-596 VIIKLQ
+596 LY
-602 LRKVSKING
+602 
-611 FHTFFQNRNQAI
+611 HTFE
-623 LLEI
+623 LLT

>member
-1 MKKERSEFREKLM
+1 
-14 DTDQWQEMEAAEP
+14 ME
-27 KKRALAGGDEKSGN
+27 N
-41 KDQLSVQAV
+41 KDAGNLGMQES

-56 EMYADFVVKYM
+56 EMYADFIVKYM
-67 GDFQKDLG
+67 GNFQEDLG
-75 DVPGLIF
+75 DVPGFSF
-82 QKINAIYGV
+82 QKINGIYGV
-91 VYAPLTEIDA
+91 VYAPLTEIGRW
-101 LNISTYS
+101 NINTYS
-108 YSFIPKCYTHMDF
+108 YSFIPKCYTHMDL

-136 YLQLKGQGTAIAIV
+136 YLQLKGSGTAVAVV

-156 RNPLFQNE
+156 RNPVFQNE

-178 GDGTEVPY
+178 GDGKEVPY
-186 GRVFWKNDIDRA
+186 GRVFWKKDIDQA
-198 LASEN
+198 LASGN
-203 PLEIVPSTDTN
+203 PLEIVPSVDTD
-214 GHGTRMAAVAAG
+214 GHGTRMAAIAAG

-235 GAAPEAMLIVVKV
+235 GAAPEAMLIIVKV
-248 KQAKKYL
+248 KPAKKYL
-255 REFYLFPSEAELFQ
+255 REFYLFPAEAEIFQ
-269 ENDIMMGVDFAVRT
+269 ENDIMTGMDFAVRI
-283 ANDRKLPLS
+283 ANDRRMPLS
-292 VCLGIGSSQGAHIG
+292 LCLGIGSSQGAHIG
-306 RNPLSIYVD
+306 KNPLSLYVD
-315 YASQFSR
+315 YISQYSL

-332 GAARHHYAGRLTH
+332 GAARHHYAGRLTD

-350 SAELRVGNKEPGFTL
+350 SAELRVGNKEPGFTM

-394 DVTQE
+394 EVTQE
-399 LSFIFVETRVEV
+399 LSFVFVETRVKV

-418 QTGYTLAYFRFI
+418 QTGYTLVYFQFI
-430 QPAAGIWRIFVQGR
+430 QPAPGIWRIFVRGR
-444 DGQNVE
+444 DGQNVG
-450 FHMWLPVQ
+450 FHIWLPVQ

-514 QVATPGVQIRV
+514 QVAAPGVQIRV

-531 YGLASGT
+531 YGNASGT

-546 GAAALLFEWAVVRGN
+546 GAAALLFEWAVIRGN

-569 VKNYITRGAKREDR
+569 VKNYITRGAEREER
-583 LTYPNRDWGFGED
+583 MQYPNRDWGFGRMD
-596 VIIKLQ
+596 LY
-602 LRKVSKING
+602 
-611 FHTFFQNRNQAI
+611 HTFE
-623 LLEI
+623 LLA

>member
-1 MKKERSEFREKLM
+1 M
-14 DTDQWQEMEAAEP
+14 
-27 KKRALAGGDEKSGN
+27 GN
-41 KDQLSVQAV
+41 KDAGNLGMQES

-56 EMYADFVVKYM
+56 EMYADFIVKYM
-67 GDFQKDLG
+67 DDFQEDLG
-75 DVPGLIF
+75 DVPGFSF
-82 QKINAIYGV
+82 QKINGIYGV
-91 VYAPLTEIDA
+91 VYAPLTEIGT
-101 LNISTYS
+101 LNINTYS
-108 YSFIPKCYTHMDF
+108 YSFIPKCYTHMDL

-136 YLQLKGQGTAIAIV
+136 YLQLKGSGTAVAVV

-156 RNPLFQNE
+156 RNPVFQNE

-178 GDGTEVPY
+178 GDGKEVPY
-186 GRVFWKNDIDRA
+186 GRVFWKKDIDQA
-198 LASEN
+198 LASRN
-203 PLEIVPSTDTN
+203 PLEMVPSVDTD
-214 GHGTRMAAVAAG
+214 GHGTRMAAIAAG

-235 GAAPEAMLIVVKV
+235 GAAPEAMLIIVKV
-248 KQAKKYL
+248 KPAKKYL
-255 REFYLFPSEAELFQ
+255 REFYLFPAEAELFQ
-269 ENDIMMGVDFAVRT
+269 ENDIMTGMDFAVRI
-283 ANDRKLPLS
+283 ANDRRMPLS
-292 VCLGIGSSQGAHIG
+292 LCLGIGSSQGAHIG
-306 RNPLSIYVD
+306 KNPLSLYVD
-315 YASQFSR
+315 YISQYSL

-332 GAARHHYAGRLTH
+332 GAARHHYAGRLTD

-350 SAELRVGNKEPGFTL
+350 SAELRVGNKEPGFTM

-394 DVTQE
+394 EMTQE
-399 LSFIFVETRVEV
+399 LSFVFVETRVKV

-418 QTGYTLAYFRFI
+418 QTGYTLVYFQFI
-430 QPAAGIWRIFVQGR
+430 QPAPGIWRIFVRGR
-444 DGQNVE
+444 DGQNVG
-450 FHMWLPVQ
+450 FHIWLPVQ

-514 QVATPGVQIRV
+514 QVAAPGVQIRV

-531 YGLASGT
+531 YGNASGT

-546 GAAALLFEWAVVRGN
+546 GAAALLFEWAVIRGN

-569 VKNYITRGAKREDR
+569 VKNYITRGAEREER
-583 LTYPNRDWGFGED
+583 MQYPNRDWGFGRMD
-596 VIIKLQ
+596 LY
-602 LRKVSKING
+602 
-611 FHTFFQNRNQAI
+611 HTFE
-623 LLEI
+623 LLA

>member
-1 MKKERSEFREKLM
+1 MQKSPEYA
-14 DTDQWQEMEAAEP
+14 DTVGIQEEGTRPDA
-27 KKRALAGGDEKSGN
+27 
-41 KDQLSVQAV
+41 
-50 VSPAQN
+50 SPAQN
-56 EMYADFVVKYM
+56 ELYADFIVKYM
-67 GDFQKDLG
+67 GNFQEDLG
-75 DVPGLIF
+75 DVPGISF
-82 QKINAIYGV
+82 QKINSIYGV
-91 VYAPLTEIDA
+91 VYAPLTEVGN
-101 LNISTYS
+101 LNINTYS
-108 YSFIPKCYTHMDF
+108 YSFIPKCYTHMDL

-136 YLQLKGQGTAIAIV
+136 YLQLKGSGTAVAVV

-156 RNPLFQNE
+156 RNPVFQNE

-178 GDGTEVPY
+178 GDGKEVPY
-186 GRVFWKNDIDRA
+186 GRVFWKKDIDQA
-198 LASEN
+198 LASGN
-203 PLEIVPSTDTN
+203 PLEIVPSVDTD
-214 GHGTRMAAVAAG
+214 GHGTRMAAIAAG

-235 GAAPEAMLIVVKV
+235 GAAPEAMLIIVKV
-248 KQAKKYL
+248 KPAKKYL
-255 REFYLFPSEAELFQ
+255 REFYLFPAEAEIFQ
-269 ENDIMMGVDFAVRT
+269 ENDIMTGLDFAVRI
-283 ANDRKLPLS
+283 ANDRRMPLS
-292 VCLGIGSSQGAHIG
+292 LCLGIGSSQGAHIG
-306 RNPLSIYVD
+306 KNPLSLYVD
-315 YASQFSR
+315 YISQYSL

-332 GAARHHYAGRLTH
+332 GAARHHYAGRLTD

-350 SAELRVGNKEPGFTL
+350 SAELRVGNKELGFTM

-394 DVTQE
+394 EVTQE
-399 LSFIFVETRVEV
+399 LSFVFVETRVKV

-418 QTGYTLAYFRFI
+418 QTGYTLVYFQFI
-430 QPAAGIWRIFVQGR
+430 QPVPGIWRIFVRGR
-444 DGQNVE
+444 DGQNVG

-514 QVATPGVQIRV
+514 QVAAPGVQIRV

-531 YGLASGT
+531 YGNASGT

-546 GAAALLFEWAVVRGN
+546 GAAALLFEWAVIRGN

-569 VKNYITRGAKREDR
+569 VKNYITRGAEREER
-583 LTYPNRDWGFGED
+583 MQYPNRDWGFGRMD
-596 VIIKLQ
+596 LY
-602 LRKVSKING
+602 
-611 FHTFFQNRNQAI
+611 HTFE
-623 LLEI
+623 LLA

>member
-1 MKKERSEFREKLM
+1 
-14 DTDQWQEMEAAEP
+14 ME
-27 KKRALAGGDEKSGN
+27 N
-41 KDQLSVQAV
+41 KDAGNLGMQES

-56 EMYADFVVKYM
+56 EMYADFIVKYM
-67 GDFQKDLG
+67 GNFQEDLG
-75 DVPGLIF
+75 DVPGFSF
-82 QKINAIYGV
+82 QKINGIYGV
-91 VYAPLTEIDA
+91 VYAPLTEIGT
-101 LNISTYS
+101 LNINTYS
-108 YSFIPKCYTHMDF
+108 YSFIPKCYTHMDL

-136 YLQLKGQGTAIAIV
+136 YLQLKGSGTAVAVV

-156 RNPLFQNE
+156 RNPVFQNE
-164 MGSRILCIWDQTLE
+164 MGSRILCIWDQTLQ
-178 GDGTEVPY
+178 GDGKEVPY
-186 GRVFWKNDIDRA
+186 GRIFWKKDIDQA
-198 LASEN
+198 LASGN
-203 PLEIVPSTDTN
+203 PLEIVPSVDTD
-214 GHGTRMAAVAAG
+214 GHGTRMAAIAAG

-235 GAAPEAMLIVVKV
+235 GAAPEAILIIVKV
-248 KQAKKYL
+248 KPAKKYL
-255 REFYLFPSEAELFQ
+255 REFYLFPAEAELFQ
-269 ENDIMMGVDFAVRT
+269 ENDIMTGMDFAVRI
-283 ANDRKLPLS
+283 ANDRRMPLS
-292 VCLGIGSSQGAHIG
+292 LCLGIGSSQGAHIG
-306 RNPLSIYVD
+306 KNPLSLYVD
-315 YASQFSR
+315 YISQYSL

-332 GAARHHYAGRLTH
+332 GAARHHYAGRLTD

-350 SAELRVGNKEPGFTL
+350 SAELRVGNKEPGFTM

-394 DVTQE
+394 EMTQE
-399 LSFIFVETRVEV
+399 LSFVFVETRVKV

-418 QTGYTLAYFRFI
+418 QTGYTLVYFQFI
-430 QPAAGIWRIFVQGR
+430 QPAPGIWRIFVRGR
-444 DGQNVE
+444 DGQNVG
-450 FHMWLPVQ
+450 FHIWLPVQ

-514 QVATPGVQIRV
+514 QVAAPGVQIRV

-531 YGLASGT
+531 YGNASGT

-546 GAAALLFEWAVVRGN
+546 GAAALLFEWAVIRGN

-569 VKNYITRGAKREDR
+569 VKNYITRGAEREER
-583 LTYPNRDWGFGED
+583 MQYPNRDWGFGRMD
-596 VIIKLQ
+596 LY
-602 LRKVSKING
+602 
-611 FHTFFQNRNQAI
+611 HTFE
-623 LLEI
+623 LLA

>member
-1 MKKERSEFREKLM
+1 
-14 DTDQWQEMEAAEP
+14 ME
-27 KKRALAGGDEKSGN
+27 N
-41 KDQLSVQAV
+41 KDAGNLGMQES

-56 EMYADFVVKYM
+56 EMYADFIVKYM
-67 GDFQKDLG
+67 GDFQEDLG
-75 DVPGLIF
+75 DVPGFSF
-82 QKINAIYGV
+82 QKINGIYGV
-91 VYAPLTEIDA
+91 VYAPLTEIGT
-101 LNISTYS
+101 LNINTYS
-108 YSFIPKCYTHMDF
+108 YSFIPKCYTHMDL

-136 YLQLKGQGTAIAIV
+136 YLQLKGSGTAVAVV

-156 RNPLFQNE
+156 RNPVFQNE
-164 MGSRILCIWDQTLE
+164 MGSRILCIWDQTLQ
-178 GDGTEVPY
+178 GDGKEVPY
-186 GRVFWKNDIDRA
+186 GRVFWKKDIDQA
-198 LASEN
+198 LASRN
-203 PLEIVPSTDTN
+203 PLEMVPSVDTD
-214 GHGTRMAAVAAG
+214 GHGTRMAAIAAG

-235 GAAPEAMLIVVKV
+235 GAAPEAMLIIVKV
-248 KQAKKYL
+248 KPAKKYL
-255 REFYLFPSEAELFQ
+255 REFYLFPAEAELFQ
-269 ENDIMMGVDFAVRT
+269 ENDIMTGMDFAVRI
-283 ANDRKLPLS
+283 ANDRRMPLS
-292 VCLGIGSSQGAHIG
+292 LCLGIGSNQGAHIG
-306 RNPLSIYVD
+306 KNPLSLYVD
-315 YASQFSR
+315 YISQYSL

-332 GAARHHYAGRLTH
+332 GAARHHYAGRLTD

-350 SAELRVGNKEPGFTL
+350 SAELRVGNKEPGFTM

-394 DVTQE
+394 EMTQE
-399 LSFIFVETRVEV
+399 LSFVFVETRVKV

-418 QTGYTLAYFRFI
+418 QTGYTLVYFQFI
-430 QPAAGIWRIFVQGR
+430 QPAPGIWRIFVRGR
-444 DGQNVE
+444 DGQNVG

-514 QVATPGVQIRV
+514 QVAAPGVQIRV

-531 YGLASGT
+531 YGNASGT

-546 GAAALLFEWAVVRGN
+546 GAAALLFEWAVIRGN

-569 VKNYITRGAKREDR
+569 VKNYITRGAEREER
-583 LTYPNRDWGFGED
+583 MQYPNRDWGFGRMD
-596 VIIKLQ
+596 LY
-602 LRKVSKING
+602 
-611 FHTFFQNRNQAI
+611 HTFE
-623 LLEI
+623 LLA

>member
-75 DVPGLIF
+75 GVPGLIF

-399 LSFIFVETRVEV
+399 LSLIFVETRVEV

-514 QVATPGVQIRV
+514 QVAAPGVQIRV

-531 YGLASGT
+531 YGFASGT

-583 LTYPNRDWGFGED
+583 LTYPNRDWGFGRMD
-596 VIIKLQ
+596 LY
-602 LRKVSKING
+602 
-611 FHTFFQNRNQAI
+611 HTFE
-623 LLEI
+623 LLT